1 MKGAEKMAKDNRI
14 TALYERLSRDDEM
27 QGESNSITNQKKYL
41 EDYAVQ
47 HGFGNIQHFSDD
59 GYSGTNF
66 NRPAFNSLL
75 TEIEA
80 GRVGTVIVK
89 DMSRFGRNYLQVGFY
104 TEMMFP
110 KKNVRFIA
118 VNNGVDSANPADNDF
133 TPFLNIMNEWY
144 AKDTSKK
151 IKAVFKAKMRDGKRV
166 SGAVPYG
173 YYRKPED
180 KQTLYVDEASASV
193 VRRIFQLACDG
204 MGATAIADTLSEDKI
219 LIPSAYARQNHPED
233 CQCTNYH
240 DPYTWNATTVGYI
253 LNRREYLGHTVL
265 GKTTRDNFKTKRKRI
280 ANEDELLVFYNT
292 HEAIIDQE
300 TYDKAQR
307 MRKRVS
313 PRRNSEKPA
322 HRLSGLLY
330 CADCGSRLAY
340 INSKPKDGKIYDSNQ
355 AFRCSRYHNKYHS
368 CTGHYIKASTIEM
381 LIYQATKRVS
391 QYVLKDE
398 KEFVEQLKAQYELQC
413 EKDNTDDKKEL
424 LEAKRRMMDLD
435 DLIKGLYENFTL
447 GRLPE
452 RQFNRLMTEYDTEQ
466 SSLEQ
471 RISELE
477 TATERISTKAVQIDK
492 FVRLVKKYRDF
503 EELTTPM
510 LNDFIEKVVIH
521 EAEGGRTKDRTQQVD
536 IYFNFIGNFV
546 LPLSED
552 EVEALQSEEAR
563 RAEEIAERKRKSS
576 KKSTQKRNQKRAEI
590 KAKAEAEAGDPE
602 AMAEYKAI
610 LEKGR
615 QNNRKRSE
623 KMRELRMSDPEYR
636 AKMEEKERLALERE
650 KKRQERATKKKKIA
664 LAELKEQAEKGNQE
678 AVRELEERR
687 AIARERSRKSAEK
700 RKQRAENDPEY
711 AKYLE
716 ERNAEYNRRHTAR
729 RKEQMEALRARA
741 EAGDQE
747 AQSQLAERKQYQVRA
762 TVKSY
767 RKMREDALNGDPI
780 AKERYEKT
788 LAMRREAYHAKKS
801 EQTA

>member
-1 MKGAEKMAKDNRI
+1 MAKDNRI

-552 EVEALQSEEAR
+552 E
-563 RAEEIAERKRKSS
+563 
-576 KKSTQKRNQKRAEI
+576 
-590 KAKAEAEAGDPE
+590 
-602 AMAEYKAI
+602 YKAI

-615 QNNRKRSE
+615 QNNRKRAE

-780 AKERYEKT
+780 AKVRYEKT

>member
-1 MKGAEKMAKDNRI
+1 
-14 TALYERLSRDDEM
+14 
-27 QGESNSITNQKKYL
+27 
-41 EDYAVQ
+41 
-47 HGFGNIQHFSDD
+47 
-59 GYSGTNF
+59 
-66 NRPAFNSLL
+66 
-75 TEIEA
+75 
-80 GRVGTVIVK
+80 
-89 DMSRFGRNYLQVGFY
+89 
-104 TEMMFP
+104 
-110 KKNVRFIA
+110 
-118 VNNGVDSANPADNDF
+118 
-133 TPFLNIMNEWY
+133 
-144 AKDTSKK
+144 
-151 IKAVFKAKMRDGKRV
+151 
-166 SGAVPYG
+166 
-173 YYRKPED
+173 
-180 KQTLYVDEASASV
+180 
-193 VRRIFQLACDG
+193 

-552 EVEALQSEEAR
+552 E
-563 RAEEIAERKRKSS
+563 
-576 KKSTQKRNQKRAEI
+576 
-590 KAKAEAEAGDPE
+590 
-602 AMAEYKAI
+602 YKAI

-615 QNNRKRSE
+615 QNNRKRAE

-664 LAELKEQAEKGNQE
+664 LAELKERAEKGNQE
-678 AVRELEERR
+678 AVREREERR

-767 RKMREDALNGDPI
+767 RKMRDDALIGDPI
-780 AKERYEKT
+780 AKVRYEKT

-801 EQTA
+801 KQTA

>member
-1 MKGAEKMAKDNRI
+1 
-14 TALYERLSRDDEM
+14 
-27 QGESNSITNQKKYL
+27 
-41 EDYAVQ
+41 
-47 HGFGNIQHFSDD
+47 
-59 GYSGTNF
+59 
-66 NRPAFNSLL
+66 
-75 TEIEA
+75 
-80 GRVGTVIVK
+80 
-89 DMSRFGRNYLQVGFY
+89 MSRFGRNYLQVGFY

-180 KQTLYVDEASASV
+180 KQTLYVDEASASI

-253 LNRREYLGHTVL
+253 LNRHEYLGHTVL

-552 EVEALQSEEAR
+552 E
-563 RAEEIAERKRKSS
+563 
-576 KKSTQKRNQKRAEI
+576 
-590 KAKAEAEAGDPE
+590 
-602 AMAEYKAI
+602 YKAI

-615 QNNRKRSE
+615 QNNRKRAE

-687 AIARERSRKSAEK
+687 AIARERSRKSTEK

-716 ERNAEYNRRHTAR
+716 ERNVEYNRRHTAR

-788 LAMRREAYHAKKS
+788 LAMRREAYHSKKS

>member
-1 MKGAEKMAKDNRI
+1 MILLAFCRYRYH
-14 TALYERLSRDDEM
+14 TSL
-27 QGESNSITNQKKYL
+27 
-41 EDYAVQ
+41 
-47 HGFGNIQHFSDD
+47 
-59 GYSGTNF
+59 F

-313 PRRNSEKPA
+313 PRRNSEQPA

-340 INSKPKDGKIYDSNQ
+340 INSKPKDEKIYDSNQ

-552 EVEALQSEEAR
+552 E
-563 RAEEIAERKRKSS
+563 
-576 KKSTQKRNQKRAEI
+576 
-590 KAKAEAEAGDPE
+590 
-602 AMAEYKAI
+602 YKAI

-747 AQSQLAERKQYQVRA
+747 AQSQLAERKQYQVRV

-767 RKMREDALNGDPI
+767 RKMRDDALSGDPI
-780 AKERYEKT
+780 AKVRYKKT

>member
-1 MKGAEKMAKDNRI
+1 MAKDNRI

-59 GYSGTNF
+59 GYSGTNL

-552 EVEALQSEEAR
+552 E
-563 RAEEIAERKRKSS
+563 
-576 KKSTQKRNQKRAEI
+576 
-590 KAKAEAEAGDPE
+590 
-602 AMAEYKAI
+602 YKAI

-615 QNNRKRSE
+615 QNNRKRAE

-767 RKMREDALNGDPI
+767 RKMRDDALSGDPI
-780 AKERYEKT
+780 AKVRYEKT

>member
-1 MKGAEKMAKDNRI
+1 MAKDNRI

-59 GYSGTNF
+59 GYSGTSF

-381 LIYQATKRVS
+381 LIYQAAKRVS

-552 EVEALQSEEAR
+552 
-563 RAEEIAERKRKSS
+563 
-576 KKSTQKRNQKRAEI
+576 
-590 KAKAEAEAGDPE
+590 
-602 AMAEYKAI
+602 EYKAI

-788 LAMRREAYHAKKS
+788 LTMRREAYHSKKS

>member
-1 MKGAEKMAKDNRI
+1 
-14 TALYERLSRDDEM
+14 
-27 QGESNSITNQKKYL
+27 
-41 EDYAVQ
+41 
-47 HGFGNIQHFSDD
+47 
-59 GYSGTNF
+59 
-66 NRPAFNSLL
+66 
-75 TEIEA
+75 
-80 GRVGTVIVK
+80 
-89 DMSRFGRNYLQVGFY
+89 
-104 TEMMFP
+104 MMFP

-118 VNNGVDSANPADNDF
+118 ANNGVDSANPADNDF

-219 LIPSAYARQNHPED
+219 LTPSAYARQNHPED

-240 DPYTWNATTVGYI
+240 DSYTWNATTVGYI

-552 EVEALQSEEAR
+552 E
-563 RAEEIAERKRKSS
+563 
-576 KKSTQKRNQKRAEI
+576 
-590 KAKAEAEAGDPE
+590 
-602 AMAEYKAI
+602 YKAI
-610 LEKGR
+610 LEKDR
-615 QNNRKRSE
+615 QNNRKRAE

-636 AKMEEKERLALERE
+636 AKMEEKERLALERK

-767 RKMREDALNGDPI
+767 RKMRDDALSGDPI
-780 AKERYEKT
+780 AKVRYEKT

>member
-1 MKGAEKMAKDNRI
+1 MQCNMA
-14 TALYERLSRDDEM
+14 L
-27 QGESNSITNQKKYL
+27 
-41 EDYAVQ
+41 V
-47 HGFGNIQHFSDD
+47 NIQHFSDD

-104 TEMMFP
+104 TEMMFT

-166 SGAVPYG
+166 SSAVPYG

-265 GKTTRDNFKTKRKRI
+265 GKTTRDNFKKKRKRI

-381 LIYQATKRVS
+381 LIY
-391 QYVLKDE
+391 
-398 KEFVEQLKAQYELQC
+398 
-413 EKDNTDDKKEL
+413 
-424 LEAKRRMMDLD
+424 
-435 DLIKGLYENFTL
+435 
-447 GRLPE
+447 
-452 RQFNRLMTEYDTEQ
+452 
-466 SSLEQ
+466 
-471 RISELE
+471 
-477 TATERISTKAVQIDK
+477 
-492 FVRLVKKYRDF
+492 
-503 EELTTPM
+503 
-510 LNDFIEKVVIH
+510 
-521 EAEGGRTKDRTQQVD
+521 
-536 IYFNFIGNFV
+536 
-546 LPLSED
+546 
-552 EVEALQSEEAR
+552 
-563 RAEEIAERKRKSS
+563 
-576 KKSTQKRNQKRAEI
+576 
-590 KAKAEAEAGDPE
+590 
-602 AMAEYKAI
+602 
-610 LEKGR
+610 
-615 QNNRKRSE
+615 
-623 KMRELRMSDPEYR
+623 
-636 AKMEEKERLALERE
+636 
-650 KKRQERATKKKKIA
+650 
-664 LAELKEQAEKGNQE
+664 
-678 AVRELEERR
+678 
-687 AIARERSRKSAEK
+687 
-700 RKQRAENDPEY
+700 
-711 AKYLE
+711 
-716 ERNAEYNRRHTAR
+716 
-729 RKEQMEALRARA
+729 
-741 EAGDQE
+741 
-747 AQSQLAERKQYQVRA
+747 
-762 TVKSY
+762 
-767 RKMREDALNGDPI
+767 
-780 AKERYEKT
+780 
-788 LAMRREAYHAKKS
+788 
-801 EQTA
+801 

>member
-1 MKGAEKMAKDNRI
+1 MARF
-14 TALYERLSRDDEM
+14 ASSL
-27 QGESNSITNQKKYL
+27 QKKYL

-47 HGFGNIQHFSDD
+47 HGFDNIQHFSDD

-552 EVEALQSEEAR
+552 E
-563 RAEEIAERKRKSS
+563 
-576 KKSTQKRNQKRAEI
+576 
-590 KAKAEAEAGDPE
+590 
-602 AMAEYKAI
+602 YKAI

-767 RKMREDALNGDPI
+767 RKMRDDALSGDPI
-780 AKERYEKT
+780 AKVRYEKT
-788 LAMRREAYHAKKS
+788 LAMRCEAYHAKKS

>member
-1 MKGAEKMAKDNRI
+1 MSNIIEGITKDLKAIPKNLKAKAGGID
-14 TALYERLSRDDEM
+14 T
-27 QGESNSITNQKKYL
+27 KKLVLLNLPYIF
-41 EDYAVQ
+41 V
-47 HGFGNIQHFSDD
+47 
-59 GYSGTNF
+59 GYFCDKVAWLWRVSEGTNASDKMMAVM
-66 NRPAFNSLL
+66 NRFDKLFVNPLPSFHPRDLL
-75 TEIEA
+75 IGVA
-80 GRVGTVIVK
+80 GG
-89 DMSRFGRNYLQVGFY
+89 
-104 TEMMFP
+104 
-110 KKNVRFIA
+110 IA
-118 VNNGVDSANPADNDF
+118 LRLVV
-133 TPFLNIMNEWY
+133 Y
-144 AKDTSKK
+144 Y
-151 IKAVFKAKMRDGKRV
+151 KAKN
-166 SGAVPYG
+166 A
-173 YYRKPED
+173 
-180 KQTLYVDEASASV
+180 
-193 VRRIFQLACDG
+193 
-204 MGATAIADTLSEDKI
+204 LSEDKI

-368 CTGHYIKASTIEM
+368 CTGHYIKAGTIEM

-590 KAKAEAEAGDPE
+590 KAKAEAGDPE

-780 AKERYEKT
+780 AKERYEKNT
-788 LAMRREAYHAKKS
+788 GYE
-801 EQTA
+801 T

>member
-1 MKGAEKMAKDNRI
+1 MAKDNRI

-118 VNNGVDSANPADNDF
+118 ANNGVDSANPADNDF

-253 LNRREYLGHTVL
+253 LNRREYLGHAVL

-413 EKDNTDDKKEL
+413 EKDNTDDKIEL
-424 LEAKRRMMDLD
+424 LEAKRRMMDLA

-552 EVEALQSEEAR
+552 E
-563 RAEEIAERKRKSS
+563 
-576 KKSTQKRNQKRAEI
+576 
-590 KAKAEAEAGDPE
+590 
-602 AMAEYKAI
+602 YKAI

-615 QNNRKRSE
+615 QNNRKRAE

-700 RKQRAENDPEY
+700 CKQRAENDPEY

-788 LAMRREAYHAKKS
+788 LTMRREAYHSKKS

>member
-1 MKGAEKMAKDNRI
+1 MYSGGRNHPLQS
-14 TALYERLSRDDEM
+14 TS
-27 QGESNSITNQKKYL
+27 QKKYL

-552 EVEALQSEEAR
+552 E
-563 RAEEIAERKRKSS
+563 
-576 KKSTQKRNQKRAEI
+576 
-590 KAKAEAEAGDPE
+590 
-602 AMAEYKAI
+602 YKAI

-615 QNNRKRSE
+615 QNNRKRAE

-788 LAMRREAYHAKKS
+788 LAMRREAYHSKKS

>member
-118 VNNGVDSANPADNDF
+118 VNNGVDSANPADDDF

-552 EVEALQSEEAR
+552 E
-563 RAEEIAERKRKSS
+563 
-576 KKSTQKRNQKRAEI
+576 
-590 KAKAEAEAGDPE
+590 
-602 AMAEYKAI
+602 YKAI

-615 QNNRKRSE
+615 QNNRKRAE

-664 LAELKEQAEKGNQE
+664 LAELKERAEKGNQE
-678 AVRELEERR
+678 AVREREERR

-747 AQSQLAERKQYQVRA
+747 AQSQLAERKPYQVRA

-767 RKMREDALNGDPI
+767 RKMRDDALSGDPI
-780 AKERYEKT
+780 AKVRYEKT

>member
-1 MKGAEKMAKDNRI
+1 MHCSFSFA
-14 TALYERLSRDDEM
+14 
-27 QGESNSITNQKKYL
+27 KKY
-41 EDYAVQ
+41 
-47 HGFGNIQHFSDD
+47 
-59 GYSGTNF
+59 
-66 NRPAFNSLL
+66 
-75 TEIEA
+75 
-80 GRVGTVIVK
+80 
-89 DMSRFGRNYLQVGFY
+89 
-104 TEMMFP
+104 
-110 KKNVRFIA
+110 
-118 VNNGVDSANPADNDF
+118 GVDFAVVRDREKSPPVYTVF
-133 TPFLNIMNEWY
+133 FK
-144 AKDTSKK
+144 AKDTDAVTRILQDYSAKQIKK
-151 IKAVFKAKMRDGKRV
+151 
-166 SGAVPYG
+166 
-173 YYRKPED
+173 
-180 KQTLYVDEASASV
+180 
-193 VRRIFQLACDG
+193 
-204 MGATAIADTLSEDKI
+204 
-219 LIPSAYARQNHPED
+219 PS
-233 CQCTNYH
+233 
-240 DPYTWNATTVGYI
+240 
-253 LNRREYLGHTVL
+253 
-265 GKTTRDNFKTKRKRI
+265 
-280 ANEDELLVFYNT
+280 
-292 HEAIIDQE
+292 
-300 TYDKAQR
+300 
-307 MRKRVS
+307 
-313 PRRNSEKPA
+313 
-322 HRLSGLLY
+322 
-330 CADCGSRLAY
+330 
-340 INSKPKDGKIYDSNQ
+340 
-355 AFRCSRYHNKYHS
+355 
-368 CTGHYIKASTIEM
+368 
-381 LIYQATKRVS
+381 
-391 QYVLKDE
+391 
-398 KEFVEQLKAQYELQC
+398 
-413 EKDNTDDKKEL
+413 

-435 DLIKGLYENFTL
+435 NLIKGLYENFTL

-576 KKSTQKRNQKRAEI
+576 KKSTQKRNHKRAEI
-590 KAKAEAEAGDPE
+590 KAKAEAGDSE

-678 AVRELEERR
+678 AVRELEESR

-747 AQSQLAERKQYQVRA
+747 AKSQLAERKQYQVRA

>member
-118 VNNGVDSANPADNDF
+118 ANNGVDSANPADNDF

-253 LNRREYLGHTVL
+253 LNRREYLGHAVL

-413 EKDNTDDKKEL
+413 EKDNTDDKIEL
-424 LEAKRRMMDLD
+424 LEAKRRMMDLA

-552 EVEALQSEEAR
+552 E
-563 RAEEIAERKRKSS
+563 
-576 KKSTQKRNQKRAEI
+576 
-590 KAKAEAEAGDPE
+590 
-602 AMAEYKAI
+602 YKAI

-615 QNNRKRSE
+615 QNNRKRAE

-700 RKQRAENDPEY
+700 CKQRAENDPEY

>member
-1 MKGAEKMAKDNRI
+1 
-14 TALYERLSRDDEM
+14 
-27 QGESNSITNQKKYL
+27 
-41 EDYAVQ
+41 
-47 HGFGNIQHFSDD
+47 
-59 GYSGTNF
+59 
-66 NRPAFNSLL
+66 
-75 TEIEA
+75 
-80 GRVGTVIVK
+80 
-89 DMSRFGRNYLQVGFY
+89 MSRFGRNYLQVGFY

-253 LNRREYLGHTVL
+253 LNRHEYLGHTVL

-552 EVEALQSEEAR
+552 E
-563 RAEEIAERKRKSS
+563 
-576 KKSTQKRNQKRAEI
+576 
-590 KAKAEAEAGDPE
+590 
-602 AMAEYKAI
+602 YKAI

-615 QNNRKRSE
+615 QNNRKRAE

-687 AIARERSRKSAEK
+687 AIARERSRKSTEK

-716 ERNAEYNRRHTAR
+716 ERNVEYNRRHTAR

-788 LAMRREAYHAKKS
+788 LAMRREAYHSKKS

>member
-1 MKGAEKMAKDNRI
+1 MAKDNRI

-59 GYSGTNF
+59 GYSGTSL

-118 VNNGVDSANPADNDF
+118 VNNGVDSVNPADNDF
-133 TPFLNIMNEWY
+133 TPFLNSMNEWY

-151 IKAVFKAKMRDGKRV
+151 IKAVFKAKTRDGKRV

-381 LIYQATKRVS
+381 LIYQAAKRVS

-503 EELTTPM
+503 EEMTSPM

-552 EVEALQSEEAR
+552 E
-563 RAEEIAERKRKSS
+563 
-576 KKSTQKRNQKRAEI
+576 
-590 KAKAEAEAGDPE
+590 
-602 AMAEYKAI
+602 YKAI

-615 QNNRKRSE
+615 QNNRKRAE
-623 KMRELRMSDPEYR
+623 KMRELRMSDPAYR

-687 AIARERSRKSAEK
+687 AIARERSRKSAER

-788 LAMRREAYHAKKS
+788 LTMRREAYHSKKS

>member
-1 MKGAEKMAKDNRI
+1 MAKDNRI

-27 QGESNSITNQKKYL
+27 RGESNSITNQKKYL

-59 GYSGTNF
+59 GYSGTSL

-118 VNNGVDSANPADNDF
+118 VNNGVDSVNPADNDF
-133 TPFLNIMNEWY
+133 TPFLNSMNEWY

-151 IKAVFKAKMRDGKRV
+151 IKAVFKAKTRDGKRV

-381 LIYQATKRVS
+381 LIYQAAKRVS

-552 EVEALQSEEAR
+552 E
-563 RAEEIAERKRKSS
+563 
-576 KKSTQKRNQKRAEI
+576 
-590 KAKAEAEAGDPE
+590 
-602 AMAEYKAI
+602 YKAI

-615 QNNRKRSE
+615 QNNRKRAE
-623 KMRELRMSDPEYR
+623 KMRELRMSDPAYR

-687 AIARERSRKSAEK
+687 AIARERSRKSAER

-788 LAMRREAYHAKKS
+788 LTMRREAYHSKKS

>member
-1 MKGAEKMAKDNRI
+1 
-14 TALYERLSRDDEM
+14 
-27 QGESNSITNQKKYL
+27 
-41 EDYAVQ
+41 
-47 HGFGNIQHFSDD
+47 
-59 GYSGTNF
+59 
-66 NRPAFNSLL
+66 
-75 TEIEA
+75 
-80 GRVGTVIVK
+80 
-89 DMSRFGRNYLQVGFY
+89 
-104 TEMMFP
+104 
-110 KKNVRFIA
+110 
-118 VNNGVDSANPADNDF
+118 
-133 TPFLNIMNEWY
+133 
-144 AKDTSKK
+144 
-151 IKAVFKAKMRDGKRV
+151 
-166 SGAVPYG
+166 
-173 YYRKPED
+173 
-180 KQTLYVDEASASV
+180 
-193 VRRIFQLACDG
+193 

-552 EVEALQSEEAR
+552 E
-563 RAEEIAERKRKSS
+563 
-576 KKSTQKRNQKRAEI
+576 
-590 KAKAEAEAGDPE
+590 
-602 AMAEYKAI
+602 YKAI

-615 QNNRKRSE
+615 QNNRKRAE

-716 ERNAEYNRRHTAR
+716 ERNVEYNRRHTAR

>member
-1 MKGAEKMAKDNRI
+1 MAKDNRI

-552 EVEALQSEEAR
+552 E
-563 RAEEIAERKRKSS
+563 
-576 KKSTQKRNQKRAEI
+576 
-590 KAKAEAEAGDPE
+590 
-602 AMAEYKAI
+602 YKAI

-678 AVRELEERR
+678 AVRELEESR

-747 AQSQLAERKQYQVRA
+747 AKSQLAERKQYQVRA

>member
-1 MKGAEKMAKDNRI
+1 MAKDNRI
-14 TALYERLSRDDEM
+14 TALYERPSRDDEM

-59 GYSGTNF
+59 GYSGTNL

-381 LIYQATKRVS
+381 LLYQATKRVS

-466 SSLEQ
+466 SNLEQ

-552 EVEALQSEEAR
+552 E
-563 RAEEIAERKRKSS
+563 
-576 KKSTQKRNQKRAEI
+576 
-590 KAKAEAEAGDPE
+590 
-602 AMAEYKAI
+602 YKAI

-615 QNNRKRSE
+615 QNNRKRAE
-623 KMRELRMSDPEYR
+623 KMRELRMSDPKYR

-767 RKMREDALNGDPI
+767 RKMRDDALSGDPI
-780 AKERYEKT
+780 AKVRYEKT

>member
-1 MKGAEKMAKDNRI
+1 MSNIIEGITKDLKAIPKNLKAKAGGMD
-14 TALYERLSRDDEM
+14 T
-27 QGESNSITNQKKYL
+27 KKLVLLNLPYIF
-41 EDYAVQ
+41 V
-47 HGFGNIQHFSDD
+47 
-59 GYSGTNF
+59 GYFCDKVAWLWRVSEGTNASDKMMAVM
-66 NRPAFNSLL
+66 NRFDKL
-75 TEIEA
+75 
-80 GRVGTVIVK
+80 
-89 DMSRFGRNYLQVGFY
+89 F
-104 TEMMFP
+104 
-110 KKNVRFIA
+110 
-118 VNNGVDSANPADNDF
+118 ANPLPSFHPRDLLIGVAGGIA
-133 TPFLNIMNEWY
+133 LRLVVY
-144 AKDTSKK
+144 Y
-151 IKAVFKAKMRDGKRV
+151 KAKN
-166 SGAVPYG
+166 
-173 YYRKPED
+173 
-180 KQTLYVDEASASV
+180 
-193 VRRIFQLACDG
+193 
-204 MGATAIADTLSEDKI
+204 TLSEDKI

-368 CTGHYIKASTIEM
+368 CTGHYIKAGTIEM

-590 KAKAEAEAGDPE
+590 KAKAEAGDPE

-615 QNNRKRSE
+615 QNNRKRAE

-700 RKQRAENDPEY
+700 CKQRAENDPEY

-780 AKERYEKT
+780 AKERYEKNT
-788 LAMRREAYHAKKS
+788 GYE
-801 EQTA
+801 T

>member
-1 MKGAEKMAKDNRI
+1 MAKDNRI

-59 GYSGTNF
+59 GYSGTNL

-89 DMSRFGRNYLQVGFY
+89 DMFRFGRNYLQVGFY

-219 LIPSAYARQNHPED
+219 LIPLAYARQNHPED

-552 EVEALQSEEAR
+552 E
-563 RAEEIAERKRKSS
+563 
-576 KKSTQKRNQKRAEI
+576 
-590 KAKAEAEAGDPE
+590 
-602 AMAEYKAI
+602 YKAI

-615 QNNRKRSE
+615 QNNRKRAE

-767 RKMREDALNGDPI
+767 RKMRDDALSGDPI
-780 AKERYEKT
+780 AKVRYEKT

>member
-1 MKGAEKMAKDNRI
+1 
-14 TALYERLSRDDEM
+14 
-27 QGESNSITNQKKYL
+27 
-41 EDYAVQ
+41 
-47 HGFGNIQHFSDD
+47 
-59 GYSGTNF
+59 
-66 NRPAFNSLL
+66 
-75 TEIEA
+75 
-80 GRVGTVIVK
+80 
-89 DMSRFGRNYLQVGFY
+89 
-104 TEMMFP
+104 MMFP

-552 EVEALQSEEAR
+552 E
-563 RAEEIAERKRKSS
+563 
-576 KKSTQKRNQKRAEI
+576 
-590 KAKAEAEAGDPE
+590 
-602 AMAEYKAI
+602 YKAI

-678 AVRELEERR
+678 AVREIEERR

-767 RKMREDALNGDPI
+767 RKMRDDALIGDPI
-780 AKERYEKT
+780 AKVRYEKT

>member
-1 MKGAEKMAKDNRI
+1 MAKDNRI

-59 GYSGTNF
+59 GYSGTSL

-89 DMSRFGRNYLQVGFY
+89 DMPRFGRNYLQVGFY

-118 VNNGVDSANPADNDF
+118 VNNGVDSVNPADNDF
-133 TPFLNIMNEWY
+133 TPFLNSMNEWY

-151 IKAVFKAKMRDGKRV
+151 IKAVFKAKTRDGKRV

-381 LIYQATKRVS
+381 LIYQAAKRVS

-552 EVEALQSEEAR
+552 E
-563 RAEEIAERKRKSS
+563 
-576 KKSTQKRNQKRAEI
+576 
-590 KAKAEAEAGDPE
+590 
-602 AMAEYKAI
+602 YKAI

-615 QNNRKRSE
+615 QNNRKRAE
-623 KMRELRMSDPEYR
+623 KMRELRMSDPAYR

-687 AIARERSRKSAEK
+687 AIARERSRKSAER

-788 LAMRREAYHAKKS
+788 LTMRREAYHSKKS